1 MKQHLPRT
9 SVIAGL
15 AVLGLAAALSA
26 QSGQSG
32 QPAGFADLL
41 AEVKAL
47 RADVNQAASA
57 SLRAQLLVARLSL
70 QEQRI
75 TALGRQLIDV
85 QAQLVAAMRERTEIE
100 SQVKRFNEAAADGSL
115 PADERKAV
123 ESHIRDLKASQLPQR
138 QLAEQQLR
146 TQESELAGVIASE
159 QNRWTEFNAR
169 LDELERSLP
178 GATPR

>member
-1 MKQHLPRT
+1 MKQHLSST

-15 AVLGLAAALSA
+15 LVLGLVPGL
-26 QSGQSG
+26 SGQSG
-32 QPAGFADLL
+32 RTAQPPDFADLL

-75 TALGRQLIDV
+75 TTLGRQLIDV
-85 QAQLVAAMRERTEIE
+85 QAQLMAATRERTELE
-100 SQVKRFNEAAADGSL
+100 SQVKRFNEAAADGSV
-115 PADERKAV
+115 PAEERKAI
-123 ESHIRDLKASQLPQR
+123 EQHARDLKASQLPQR
-138 QLAEQQLR
+138 LLAEQQLR
-146 TQESELAGVIASE
+146 TQESDLAGAIAGE
-159 QNRWTEFNAR
+159 QSRWTDFNAR

-178 GATPR
+178 RATPR